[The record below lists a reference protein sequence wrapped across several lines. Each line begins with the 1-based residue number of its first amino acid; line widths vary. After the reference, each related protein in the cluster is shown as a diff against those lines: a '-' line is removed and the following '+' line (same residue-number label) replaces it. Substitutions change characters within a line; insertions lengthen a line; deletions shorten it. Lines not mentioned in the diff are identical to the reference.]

1 MSNEHIEEARR
12 LVAEL
17 EAARREKMQNEY
29 SIRTVAAVVG
39 LEVDLGRIA
48 PELLAHIDAQA
59 AELTRLRSLLPTTAD
74 GVSIAD
80 CPELYCPHCGDKVLQ
95 YDRCCVCEN
104 CGTDESGTWELEYSE
119 TVSKPKETER
129 A

>member
-1 MSNEHIEEARR
+1 MNDALIAQAR
-12 LVAEL
+12 
-17 EAARREKMQNEY
+17 
-29 SIRTVAAVVG
+29 
-39 LEVDLGRIA
+39 
-48 PELLAHIDAQA
+48 ELLAYHSRVGCRAAIQDLLMAYWLDVPTLLVEQA

-80 CPELYCPHCGDKVLQ
+80 CSELYCPHCGDKVLQ
-95 YDRCCVCEN
+95 YPACCVCEN
-104 CGTDESGTWELEYSE
+104 CGSDESGPMELEYCE

>member
-1 MSNEHIEEARR
+1 MNEHIEEARR
-12 LVAEL
+12 LVETMNEWRHQNRFQFEYDEL
-17 EAARREKMQNEY
+17 A
-29 SIRTVAAVVG
+29 IRIVQ
-39 LEVDLGRIA
+39 LN
-48 PELLAHIDAQA
+48 PQLLAHIDAQA

-95 YDRCCVCEN
+95 YPACCVCEN
-104 CGTDESGTWELEYSE
+104 CGSDESGPMELEYSE